1 MRPSV
6 HVPPVHVP
14 PVHLLF
20 RANERR
26 TDITAVPT
34 KNDLRRMALARRDA
48 LPQDARNDAATAVAA
63 LPLPFPL
70 QPGAVVAGYY
80 PVRSELDP
88 LPLLNR
94 CAAVGMRLALPRIA
108 ERDRP
113 LVFAAWRPGDALA
126 RGAYG
131 LSEPPAHA
139 EALDPH
145 IVLLPLVAFDRRGHR
160 IGYGAGYYDRSLKLM
175 RARHPVLT
183 VGIGFAI
190 QEVDAIPAAAHDET
204 MDFVLTERGVM
215 DLRRP

>member
-1 MRPSV
+1 
-6 HVPPVHVP
+6 
-14 PVHLLF
+14 
-20 RANERR
+20 
-26 TDITAVPT
+26 
-34 KNDLRRMALARRDA
+34 MALARREA
-48 LPQDARNDAATAVAA
+48 LPQDVRRDAATAVAA

-94 CAAVGMRLALPRIA
+94 CAAAGMRLALPRVA

-113 LVFAAWRPGDALA
+113 LVFAEWRPGDALI

-131 LSEPPAHA
+131 LSEPPAHI
-139 EALDPH
+139 ETLDPQ

-175 RARHPVLT
+175 RARRPVLT
-183 VGIGFAI
+183 VGVGFAI
-190 QEVDAIPAAAHDET
+190 QEVDAIPAAAHDEK
-204 MDFVLTERGVM
+204 MDFVLTERDVI